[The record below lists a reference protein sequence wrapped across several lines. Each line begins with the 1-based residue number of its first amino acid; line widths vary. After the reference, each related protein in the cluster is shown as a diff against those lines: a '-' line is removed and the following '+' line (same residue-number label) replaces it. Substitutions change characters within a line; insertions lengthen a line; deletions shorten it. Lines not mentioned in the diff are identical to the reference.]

1 MQKIRK
7 IFFIFFFMFFMLIG
21 NEYKCYL
28 YLNNYT
34 SSLLPLQSY
43 ILYCFNAQ
51 KTEKYTNVY
60 ICCLAARII
69 KLLFC
74 LFAQG
79 FSSKLIWRLY
89 HCRWRAVNFDLCS
102 KLMAIEQWPFLSV
115 LFRVEVKIN
124 TLKEPIHWTLT
135 VKISKLKKEKSKNII
150 PF

>member
-1 MQKIRK
+1 MQMIRK
-7 IFFIFFFMFFMLIG
+7 IFFNFFFMFFMLIG
-21 NEYKCYL
+21 NEYKGYL

-74 LFAQG
+74 LFAKG
-79 FSSKLIWRLY
+79 FSSDSYGDFTIVSEGLHILTCAR
-89 HCRWRAVNFDLCS
+89 NS
-102 KLMAIEQWPFLSV
+102 WPLSSDRS
-115 LFRVEVKIN
+115 LAYCLGLR
-124 TLKEPIHWTLT
+124 
-135 VKISKLKKEKSKNII
+135 
-150 PF
+150 